1 MSETITAEKK
11 AAGKTHR
18 VVTQDAFTLIA
29 TAQGVVSFAKG
40 DDDTY
45 TSEPLTQSHAEDL
58 ASIEGFE
65 AVEITGEKAEVAKP
79 EAAKAE
85 DGSGKIPPV
94 HHNRRPASGGK

>member
-1 MSETITAEKK
+1 MSETITTEKK

-29 TAQGVVSFAKG
+29 TAQGVVSFTKG

-45 TSEPLTQSHAEDL
+45 TSEPLTQTHAEDL
-58 ASIEGFE
+58 ATLDGFD
-65 AVEITGEKAEVAKP
+65 AVEITGEKP
-79 EAAKAE
+79 EAAKPE